1 MKILCGCGSLLS
13 SSIQRSCLAV
23 QNYFQATYEDL
34 VWLIN
39 ATFKQ
44 HKSASLAVHPYFQA
58 TCEGQVLTAAQS
70 QQQLGRKLPLASKDK
85 IVQGSICRAH
95 ASLQNSD
102 CDKGDHIYKA
112 TQHNIISYRMLA

>member
-85 IVQGSICRAH
+85 IVQGRD
-95 ASLQNSD
+95 L
-102 CDKGDHIYKA
+102 
-112 TQHNIISYRMLA
+112 